1 MTDSL
6 NLNQPVIGNSANSSR
21 RRLVSALSV
30 KVTPSFMGFYSI
42 ALAVTTFL
50 LMALGSATRVMDAGL
65 ACPDWPL
72 CYGSVLPAEQMDLQ
86 VFLEWFHRLVASGVG
101 LMTLIFAGL
110 AWWRRDTLPQWLPW
124 SAGGAVLLVIWQ
136 GILGGLTVTQLLKFE
151 VVTAHLGTGLAFFAY
166 LLVHGLILLTPLT
179 TVSLR
184 SAAVWA
190 GAMATVLVYLQSLLG
205 GLVASRWAVHQ
216 CLDSQELCTVIYN
229 HFWGIV
235 PAVVS
240 TLWVVVLAW
249 RKLRWFS
256 FLLLGVLTAQLLLGY
271 STYRLQLSIPA
282 LTVMHQAIAAVLLG
296 SLVAW
301 TVLNCRS
308 VDQSS

>member
-6 NLNQPVIGNSANSSR
+6 NLKQSVIVVTESSPRINR
-21 RRLVSALSV
+21 R
-30 KVTPSFMGFYSI
+30 FMGIY
-42 ALAVTTFL
+42 ALVLAVTTFL

-72 CYGSVLPAEQMDLQ
+72 CYGTVLPAEQMNLQ
-86 VFLEWFHRLVASGVG
+86 VFLEWFHRVVASAVG
-101 LMTLIFAGL
+101 LVTIGFAGL
-110 AWWRRDTLPQWLPW
+110 AWWRRDTLPNWLPW
-124 SAGGAVLLVIWQ
+124 SAMGAVAIVLLQ

-166 LLVHGLILLTPLT
+166 LLAHGLILLGSPA
-179 TVSLR
+179 SI
-184 SAAVWA
+184 SWQSQGAIA
-190 GAMATVLVYLQSLLG
+190 GVVATVLVYFQSLLG

-216 CLDSQELCTVIYN
+216 CLDSLELCGVIYN

-235 PAVVS
+235 PAVLS

-249 RKLRWFS
+249 RKLRLFS
-256 FLLLGVLTAQLLLGY
+256 FILLGILAAQLLIGY
-271 STYRLQLSIPA
+271 STYRLQLSVPA
-282 LTVMHQAIAAVLLG
+282 LTVLHQAIGALLLG

-301 TVLNCRS
+301 TTLNCRS
-308 VDQSS
+308 NALSH